1 MDLKKLILQIF
12 LLIVPG
18 ILYLLLMGVPV
29 YEQQIQN
36 YILILIPQFCIYFFI
51 LRQIFRHEDKL
62 PPCSWFLIFAGLYR
76 LIFLLSFLIFP
87 GLYESSIIGNSDS
100 GQAPALLVAYLEHWP
115 GGSIFYWRVFL
126 LLLEVA
132 LGFLLINL
140 IRYFGLST
148 YRILILLL
156 NPLWIIEIY
165 RNGHGQLAA
174 ILFLWLAFGFFYLK
188 KDWQALL
195 AVVLSFFVSLLPL
208 FAYVPF
214 LYKKFWSKI
223 FLMLTGVA
231 LAVYIFSTTGIIPVY
246 HFLLAPE
253 REAFNGPLI
262 SAGIYLSEY
271 FNLSGADVIT
281 INWFGS
287 SAAVYTRAEFY
298 MLLLI
303 VLIVLAVIIAQIKKL
318 HLTADFRSINCL
330 QSSFIITGALLLVS
344 PVFHPWHLLW
354 ILPFIIFLPNW
365 SWLVFTVLIQLSYLF
380 WTDYQSPD
388 TLITSGWK
396 YFVIYVPFYIMLITE
411 YLDKHRVKGW
421 F

>member
-1 MDLKKLILQIF
+1 MLIR
-12 LLIVPG
+12 
-18 ILYLLLMGVPV
+18 
-29 YEQQIQN
+29 
-36 YILILIPQFCIYFFI
+36 FFI
-51 LRQIFRHEDKL
+51 LWQIFRHEDKL

-115 GGSIFYWRVFL
+115 GGSLFYWRLFL

-132 LGFLLINL
+132 LGFLLVNL
-140 IRYFGLST
+140 IRYFGLSI

-165 RNGHGQLAA
+165 RNGHGQLTA
-174 ILFLWLAFGFFYLK
+174 ILLLWLAFGFFYFR
-188 KDWQALL
+188 KDWQALP
-195 AVVLSFFVSLLPL
+195 AVVLSFFVSMLPL

-214 LYKKFWSKI
+214 LYKKFWPKVL
-223 FLMLTGVA
+223 FTLTGIAVM
-231 LAVYIFSTTGIIPVY
+231 VYIFSITNTVPSY
-246 HFLLAPE
+246 HFIFALD
-253 REAFNGPLI
+253 REGFNGPLI
-262 SAGIYLSEY
+262 STGIYLSEH
-271 FNLSGADVIT
+271 FDLTGAEVIT
-281 INWFGS
+281 LNWFGNP
-287 SAAVYTRAEFY
+287 AAVYTRVEFY
-298 MLLLI
+298 MLMLI
-303 VLIVLAVIIAQIKKL
+303 VLIALAVIITQIKKL
-318 HLTADFRSINCL
+318 HLTADFRSINYL
-330 QSSFIITGALLLVS
+330 QSSFIITGALLLVT

-388 TLITSGWK
+388 SAITSGWMSIVM
-396 YFVIYVPFYIMLITE
+396 YGTFYIMLVAE
-411 YLDKHRVKGW
+411 YLDKRNVKGW